1 MQPNGPDPLLQPP
14 APGVLDIASHVPATI
29 GAELLRLGRVVDPHA
44 TEALYAPLHGSEP
57 YAGLQVQRDMAY
69 GADPRHLLDIF
80 TPLTAAPAR
89 PALVFVHGG
98 AFVRGDRRIGT
109 GPFNDN
115 VAVWAARQG
124 CVGIN
129 ITYRLAPVHGWP
141 AAQLDIRDALNWL
154 HTKAAALGIDARRV
168 VLMGHSAG
176 AAHVAQYL
184 AFSPYHEAAHPVAGV
199 ILLSGLFD
207 PSTAE
212 ANPAL
217 QAYFGHDRSE
227 YADRS
232 AIPGLVRGKTPIF
245 LACAELDPTDFWSQ
259 NLQLQAALKQAGRP
273 QALHRLMGHSHMS
286 ELFAMNT
293 PDMSL
298 TTLASHFMAE
308 CFDGGN

>member
-1 MQPNGPDPLLQPP
+1 MQPNGPGFLRQPP
-14 APGVLDIASHVPATI
+14 APGVLDIASQVPAI
-29 GAELLRLGRVVDPHA
+29 VGAELLRLGRVVNPPA
-44 TEALYAPLHGSEP
+44 TEALYAPLHESEP
-57 YAGLQVQRDMAY
+57 YAGLQVQRDVAY

-80 TPLTAAPAR
+80 TPLKAARAR

-129 ITYRLAPVHGWP
+129 ITYRLAPAHGWP

-154 HTKAAALGIDARRV
+154 HTHAAALGIDARRV

-184 AFSPYHEAAHPVAGV
+184 AFPQFHAAGKPVTAA

-207 PSTAE
+207 PSSAQV
-212 ANPAL
+212 NPAL
-217 QAYFGHDRSE
+217 QAYFGHDNAQ
-227 YADRS
+227 YAARS
-232 AIPGLVRGKTPIF
+232 AIPGLVRGKFPLL

-259 NLQLQAALKQAGRP
+259 NLQLQTELSQAGRP
-273 QALHRLMGHSHMS
+273 QALHRLLGHSHMS
-286 ELFAMNT
+286 ELFAINT
-293 PDMSL
+293 PDASL
-298 TTLASHFMAE
+298 TTLASGFMANE
-308 CFDGGN
+308 MA